1 MPAVL
6 LLTDRP
12 EFAATW
18 GTACRRIGLSVQTLA
33 TNDLARLLSEG
44 IGVVIDGDGDDCE
57 PPALLARTALVRVK
71 GAVPVVALSNRERW
85 AAVEDVLLELCGG
98 LVAAHADDMERMVE
112 ALRRRCERPR
122 SARFAYLGTAP
133 GDAGLLAVF
142 ADGRVVLHDRPL
154 GVMDDGSEVDRVEL
168 SDDGSAARVWLRN
181 GAGLDLAAAELAVEQ
196 RAQGGAARDSVPP
209 EMGTD
214 VDGVRLGQRLRALRL
229 AAGLTQAELA
239 RRTGIHR
246 PNIARVEAG
255 RHTPSLE
262 TLARLAAAIGVS
274 TTRVL
279 TD

>member
-12 EFAATW
+12 EFAAIW
-18 GTACRRIGLSVQTLA
+18 GTACRRIGFSVQTLA
-33 TNDLARLLSEG
+33 TKDLTNLLSEG

-57 PPALLARTALVRVK
+57 PPVLLARTAMVRVK

-85 AAVEDVLLELCGG
+85 SAVEDVLLELCGG
-98 LVAAHADDMERMVE
+98 LVAAHADDIGRMAE

-122 SARFAYLGTAP
+122 NARFAYLGTAP
-133 GDAGLLAVF
+133 GNPGLLAVF
-142 ADGRVVLHDRPL
+142 ADGRVVLHNRPL

-168 SDDGSAARVWLRN
+168 NDDGSTARVWLRN
-181 GAGLDLAAAELAVEQ
+181 GAGLELAAAELAV
-196 RAQGGAARDSVPP
+196 AQQQTNGGMARDS
-209 EMGTD
+209 EMSSD